1 MFKRF
6 PRKSNERKIFK
17 DIQVTDNFWQKIVNF
32 CFSSKNREANEKIE
46 MSVEK
51 LNRKKSIN
59 WIYFLNCCVYM
70 SFASWNLFNSFY
82 SDRHIK
88 NRIVLQSA
96 SNESDM
102 HNQQKKKNLS
112 QQLTNSMPHNFVPDI
127 LSKKVVY
134 IYLTDD
140 KIKFV
145 EWNHFWRYV
154 AWKI

>member
-59 WIYFLNCCVYM
+59 
-70 SFASWNLFNSFY
+70 
-82 SDRHIK
+82 
-88 NRIVLQSA
+88 
-96 SNESDM
+96 
-102 HNQQKKKNLS
+102 
-112 QQLTNSMPHNFVPDI
+112 
-127 LSKKVVY
+127 
-134 IYLTDD
+134 
-140 KIKFV
+140 
-145 EWNHFWRYV
+145 
-154 AWKI
+154 